1 MKSENNK
8 LKFNF
13 RIVKH
18 NFLQLDVSL
27 ALCSGSG
34 LPPPFSPT
42 DPSFPA
48 YPVPIC
54 CPRPCQKV
62 VNICSLHATCFAFL
76 CPFAL
81 SSLLSL
87 ASAAA
92 FPSYC
97 CCCSC
102 CCFCAVTFHSSCE
115 LFFCRLL
122 PVLKFMAPSSP
133 APPPSTSYELCA
145 FHFYSAHSS
154 WLLLLLMLLQE
165 RRATLSVKLFYVHV

>member
-34 LPPPFSPT
+34 IPPPPPSLSPT
-42 DPSFPA
+42 VRSSLTYPTFFPL
-48 YPVPIC
+48 PIC

-76 CPFAL
+76 CPFAWPPV
-81 SSLLSL
+81 SSLRLLLLLPLLTAIVVLLLLFLRCYIPLELRVVFLPAASCFEIYGAVV

-92 FPSYC
+92 VDFI
-97 CCCSC
+97 
-102 CCFCAVTFHSSCE
+102 
-115 LFFCRLL
+115 
-122 PVLKFMAPSSP
+122 
-133 APPPSTSYELCA
+133 
-145 FHFYSAHSS
+145 
-154 WLLLLLMLLQE
+154 
-165 RRATLSVKLFYVHV
+165 

>member
-42 DPSFPA
+42 DPSFPS
-48 YPVPIC
+48 YPAPSC

-97 CCCSC
+97 CCCFVVVVSALLHSTRVASC
-102 CCFCAVTFHSSCE
+102 FFAGCFLFWNLWRRRRQRRRRRLHMSYARFISTPRTPPGSFSCSCS
-115 LFFCRLL
+115 CR
-122 PVLKFMAPSSP
+122 
-133 APPPSTSYELCA
+133 
-145 FHFYSAHSS
+145 SAGP
-154 WLLLLLMLLQE
+154 
-165 RRATLSVKLFYVHV
+165 R